1 MHGRIA
7 NISPER
13 GVGFIIPDEEG
24 GEICFHRHALHGADF
39 DVLRP
44 GVAVEFML
52 GQEAGDRPSEGLRA
66 VDVRLADDAV
76 AAVDHDALP
85 AEEHRSGR

>member
-7 NISPER
+7 SISPD
-13 GVGFIIPDEEG
+13 GGFGFITPDEEG
-24 GEICFHRHALHGADF
+24 GEIFFHRSALHGAAF
-39 DVLRP
+39 EELAP

-76 AAVDHDALP
+76 PAVDHEVLP
-85 AEEHRSGR
+85 AEKLGPS

>member
-7 NISPER
+7 SISPEA
-13 GVGFIIPDEEG
+13 GFGFITPDEEG
-24 GEICFHRHALHGADF
+24 GEIFFHRNALHGVDF
-39 DVLRP
+39 EELAP

-76 AAVDHDALP
+76 PAVDHEVLP
-85 AEEHRSGR
+85 AEKLGPS

>member
-7 NISPER
+7 SISPEA
-13 GVGFIIPDEEG
+13 GFGFITPDEEG
-24 GEICFHRHALHGADF
+24 GEIFFHQSALHGASF
-39 DVLRP
+39 DELAP
-44 GVAVEFML
+44 GVTVEFML

-76 AAVDHDALP
+76 PAVDHEVLT
-85 AEEHRSGR
+85 AEKLGPS